1 MLNKFAPFPWGL
13 GAAGLPAAILSPPP
27 AMTGMSPGTGIP
39 DTPVTITGSG
49 FGSMT
54 GTIAVHGQAA
64 TVTSWTTT
72 QIVFRVP
79 AQASYPDTGTV
90 LLTTAAGR
98 TESSHTFTTFTL
110 GSTVIADGATYGYRF
125 DEASGNL
132 IDFVGGGSNLTVA
145 TQVTRGVAGPNQADL
160 KAYQFT
166 GAAGAGAPSYGHCEG
181 SRPTTDSLTKVTY
194 EAIVKA
200 NANGANIAWLA
211 GLWVGVVSMF
221 ALGTDAAG
229 DANGYIAA
237 GGGHNLKFVAPGGLI
252 PAGYNHYVWLCD
264 GARMKTYLN
273 GALVNDAAAAYAPG
287 DAALAADRLVAMGG
301 TPQVNNSSQC
311 QIDFFAAY
319 HNVALTAVQVAAHFA
334 LSGC

>member
-13 GAAGLPAAILSPPP
+13 GAAGLPAAVLSPPP
-27 AMTGMSPGTGIP
+27 AMTGMSPGTGVP

-72 QIVFRVP
+72 QIVFRAP

-98 TESSHTFTTFTL
+98 TEGTHSFTTITL
-110 GSTVIADGATYGYRF
+110 GSTAIADGATYGYRF
-125 DEASGNL
+125 DESSGNL

-145 TQVTRGVAGPNQADL
+145 TQVTRGVVGPNEADL

-181 SRPTTDSLTKVTY
+181 SRPTTNALTAVTY

-200 NANGANIAWLA
+200 NANGNNIAWLGR
-211 GLWVGVVSMF
+211 GLGGSREHVRARHGRGRGRQRLHS
-221 ALGTDAAG
+221 LGRRAKPEVRR
-229 DANGYIAA
+229 A
-237 GGGHNLKFVAPGGLI
+237 GGPDPQRATTITSGSAT
-252 PAGYNHYVWLCD
+252 
-264 GARMKTYLN
+264 AR
-273 GALVNDAAAAYAPG
+273 G
-287 DAALAADRLVAMGG
+287 
-301 TPQVNNSSQC
+301 
-311 QIDFFAAY
+311 
-319 HNVALTAVQVAAHFA
+319 
-334 LSGC
+334 